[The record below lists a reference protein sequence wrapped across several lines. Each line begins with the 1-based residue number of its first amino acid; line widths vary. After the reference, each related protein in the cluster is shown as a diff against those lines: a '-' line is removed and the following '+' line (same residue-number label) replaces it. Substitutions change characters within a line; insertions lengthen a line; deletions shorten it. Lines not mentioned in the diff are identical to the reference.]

1 MKLTPEDQHI
11 KFRLEQSEEC
21 LAEADSLFN
30 SGFFRGS
37 INRAYYAM
45 FYSVLALTVL
55 KQASTSKHSSLISF
69 FDREFVKTGEF
80 PRELSKTLH
89 FFQKR
94 QEYDY
99 GDVFTVNSDEAFK
112 VLSNSKFFIESI
124 IEYFVFL
131 KKND

>member
-1 MKLTPEDQHI
+1 MKLTPEEQHI
-11 KFRLEQSEEC
+11 KFRLSQSEES
-21 LAEADSLFN
+21 LAEAESLYN

-55 KQASTSKHSSLISF
+55 KQTSTSKHISLISF
-69 FDREFVKTGEF
+69 FDREFVKTGGF
-80 PRELSKTLH
+80 PRELSKSLH
-89 FFQKR
+89 FAFQKR
-94 QEYDY
+94 QENDY

-112 VLSNSKFFIESI
+112 VLTNAKVFIETI

-131 KKND
+131 K